1 MMLESNEQLEY
12 ILKKEL
18 DEVAT
23 NPNNGLAFKSK
34 LVNKHLHSDS
44 GKKFIRYQSES
55 NTKSNRKHNQQQI
68 ESSSIL
74 SFLVHEDRV
83 LKESSNDV
91 CFRSVESKRD
101 DRAIDEKNHSIQTFT
116 FSKQ

>member
-44 GKKFIRYQSES
+44 GKKFIRY
-55 NTKSNRKHNQQQI
+55 
-68 ESSSIL
+68 
-74 SFLVHEDRV
+74 
-83 LKESSNDV
+83 
-91 CFRSVESKRD
+91 
-101 DRAIDEKNHSIQTFT
+101 
-116 FSKQ
+116 